1 MTNNELQEAI
11 AMTKEQIYQL
21 KQQIEETPDPQE
33 KCRLKRQLKE
43 LQYQQLWNLDQ
54 LG

>member
-1 MTNNELQEAI
+1 MTHKELQKAI

-21 KQQIEETPDPQE
+21 KQQIDQTPDPQE
-33 KCRLKRQLKE
+33 KTQLKRRLKE
-43 LQYQQLWNLDQ
+43 LQYLQLWHPNQ